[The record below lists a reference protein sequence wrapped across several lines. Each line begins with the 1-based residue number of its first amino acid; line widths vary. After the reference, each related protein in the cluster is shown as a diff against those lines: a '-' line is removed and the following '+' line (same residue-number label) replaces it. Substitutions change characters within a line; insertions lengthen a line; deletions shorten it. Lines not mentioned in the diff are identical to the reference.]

1 MKQKTESDRPRMCR
15 YCENASELRS
25 EDEVLCK
32 LHGIVDGGYRCR
44 KFMYDPLKRRPRMLP
59 DIPKLDIE

>member
-1 MKQKTESDRPRMCR
+1 MCR